1 MFFPPERWRAADGF
15 AALTARIGV
24 AAMARLPGWPLE
36 RGDARWRSDHPGRSG
51 WWRRA
56 RHPLPEMPKTTMR
69 ARSGGTPRV
78 RSAMRMRSARRR
90 LHRPL
95 AGKAV
100 RLEEISLG
108 FRYVKTLVRG
118 LAGKR

>member
-1 MFFPPERWRAADGF
+1 MQ
-15 AALTARIGV
+15 
-24 AAMARLPGWPLE
+24 M
-36 RGDARWRSDHPGRSG
+36 
-51 WWRRA
+51 
-56 RHPLPEMPKTTMR
+56 
-69 ARSGGTPRV
+69 